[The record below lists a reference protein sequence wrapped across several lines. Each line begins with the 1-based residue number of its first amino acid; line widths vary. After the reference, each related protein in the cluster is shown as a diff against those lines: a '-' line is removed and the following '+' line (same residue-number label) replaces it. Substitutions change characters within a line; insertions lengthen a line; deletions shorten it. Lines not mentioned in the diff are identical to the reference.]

1 MRASIGTH
9 SACVPILAPGMQADQ
24 HFGVEVSPWNAGLH
38 LSDKKHKVD
47 ADENATVQDDQL
59 MPPRLS

>member
-1 MRASIGTH
+1 
-9 SACVPILAPGMQADQ
+9 MQADQ